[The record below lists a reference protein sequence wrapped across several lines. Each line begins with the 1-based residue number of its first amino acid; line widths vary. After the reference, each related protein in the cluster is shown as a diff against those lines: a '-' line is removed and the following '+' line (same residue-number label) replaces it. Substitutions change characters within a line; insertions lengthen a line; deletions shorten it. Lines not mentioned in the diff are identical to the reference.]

1 MYTMEF
7 DFAFLVFVIIGL
19 IASAFNKA
27 REKSNKGVRKNV
39 QPKMTP
45 AEILEKLNQYKAEKN
60 LEPVKAEVP
69 LTSEEIREKK
79 EIIRAKHEAEKIA
92 KREARKKRR
101 QESNE
106 ATVVETSTDEHKSDF
121 SHQDWRRAIIT
132 KEILDKPKA
141 LRNDLY

>member
-60 LEPVKAEVP
+60 LEPVKAEVR
-69 LTSEEIREKK
+69 LTPEEIREKK

-106 ATVVETSTDEHKSDF
+106 ATVVNTLADERKPDF

>member
-1 MYTMEF
+1 MEF
-7 DFAFLVFVIIGL
+7 DFVFLVLVIIGL
-19 IASAFNKA
+19 IVSAYNKV
-27 REKSNKGVRKNV
+27 REKDSKGTRKNV

-45 AEILEKLNQYKAEKN
+45 AEILERLNQYKAEKN
-60 LEPVKAEVP
+60 LEPVQAEVP

-79 EIIRAKHEAEKIA
+79 EKIRAKHEAGKIA

-101 QESNE
+101 KETDKV
-106 ATVVETSTDEHKSDF
+106 TVVETKADENKSDF
-121 SHQDWRRAIIT
+121 SHQDWRRAVIT